1 MPNKARTLLSMVKS
15 AVEVLPDNESFLLD
29 LKSTVA
35 MLNPDREP
43 SQAFKPSSMNCLRL
57 CYFDMVKAPRDI
69 SITEYSGVRI
79 PETGSASHES
89 IQKYVSKYI
98 IFME

>member
-1 MPNKARTLLSMVKS
+1 
-15 AVEVLPDNESFLLD
+15 
-29 LKSTVA
+29 

-89 IQKYVSKYI
+89 IQNMYPKCKNAEKIVYG
-98 IFME
+98 